1 MKICVVTG
9 TRAEFGLLQGLMG
22 LIDASENYELQ
33 VVVTGTH
40 LLEEF
45 GYTVNAITDAGF
57 TIDARVPQI
66 TYAVSGSDV
75 ATQVGEGMVGFTQA
89 FSALEPDAVV
99 VLGDRYEM
107 LAASMAAF
115 FLEIPILHIHG
126 GEVTHGA
133 FDDTIRHAITKLA
146 TLHCVAH
153 EDYARRVI
161 QLGEQPERVHV
172 VGGLGVDQLAVAH
185 LLSRGELERELDLEL
200 GEPLF
205 LVTYHPV
212 TSGVSDAVQETR
224 QLIAA
229 LEEFPDATVI
239 VTMPNA
245 DPDHQIIASALGD
258 AVARHPGRWLFSQ
271 SLGQVRYWSLMA
283 LATAV
288 VGNSSSGILEAPS
301 FPTPTVNI
309 GPRQTGRIMAGSVVA
324 CAPDATEIFGALRQV
339 REEDFRR
346 SLDGVQNPLGGP
358 GASERIVALL
368 PNLEGATLKGKVFY
382 DLSSKEMRP
391 PRAHS

>member
-9 TRAEFGLLQGLMG
+9 TRAEFGLLQGLIG

-66 TYAVSGSDV
+66 THAVSGNDV
-75 ATQVGEGMVGFTQA
+75 ATQVGEGIVGFTQA
-89 FSALEPDAVV
+89 FSELRPDALV

-115 FLEIPILHIHG
+115 FLEIRILHIHG

-133 FDDTIRHAITKLA
+133 FDDAIRHAITKLA
-146 TLHCVAH
+146 TIHCVAH

-172 VGGLGVDQLAVAH
+172 VGGLGVDQLAETH
-185 LLSRGELERELDLEL
+185 LLSKGELERELGLEL

-212 TSGVSDAVQETR
+212 TSGVSDALQEIR

-309 GPRQTGRIMAGSVVA
+309 GPRQTGRIMAGSVVS
-324 CAPDATEIFGALRQV
+324 CAPDATEISGALRRV
-339 REEDFRR
+339 MEHDFRH
-346 SLDGVQNPLGGP
+346 SLEGVQNPLGGP

-368 PNLEGATLKGKVFY
+368 PKLEGATLEGKVFY
-382 DLSSKEMRP
+382 DLKSEEMRP
-391 PRAHS
+391 PSAHS